1 MNTGRVLDVSWGTIL
16 KVAIAFLGFYL
27 LYSIRDIL
35 IWCIFA
41 LIISVLFNPA
51 INFLQRMRVPRTL
64 SVISVYVLIFGVL
77 GLLIYFTAPM
87 FIFEIQQFTQL
98 FPQYFEKLAP
108 PLKGLGFSAFES
120 FENFTQALQT
130 WLTRASASILNAI
143 SIIFGGVF
151 STVTIFAIALFLSIE
166 ERGVE
171 RVIGIL
177 SPKKYEVYVLNLWEK
192 SQNKVA
198 GWFGARI
205 LCCLFVGVASFLAL
219 RLFNIEYAFALSLF
233 AGVTN
238 IIPILGPIFA
248 GAIITIIAALDSWL
262 KAIFILIVFI
272 LIQQIEGNILT
283 PVLTRKFIG
292 LPPALVLVSLM
303 IGAKLWGI
311 LGAVL
316 TIPIAGILFEFLRD
330 FLKKRKEEKEKP
342 AVL

>member
-151 STVTIFAIALFLSIE
+151 CHCPFSFY
-166 ERGVE
+166 RGKG
-171 RVIGIL
+171 RR
-177 SPKKYEVYVLNLWEK
+177 K
-192 SQNKVA
+192 SDWNSFPQKV
-198 GWFGARI
+198 
-205 LCCLFVGVASFLAL
+205 
-219 RLFNIEYAFALSLF
+219 
-233 AGVTN
+233 
-238 IIPILGPIFA
+238 
-248 GAIITIIAALDSWL
+248 
-262 KAIFILIVFI
+262 
-272 LIQQIEGNILT
+272 
-283 PVLTRKFIG
+283 
-292 LPPALVLVSLM
+292 
-303 IGAKLWGI
+303 
-311 LGAVL
+311 
-316 TIPIAGILFEFLRD
+316 
-330 FLKKRKEEKEKP
+330 
-342 AVL
+342 